1 MAIWLWR
8 SAARAARGPVHRYAD
23 PHLLPHLTG
32 TRELK
37 TQERWGR
44 FLKWSLLWALLVLA
58 MAGPRWDY
66 TDMRLFHPGN
76 NLLILLDISR
86 SMQVADV
93 APSRIG
99 RARQEIQDLIMQD
112 RDVRLGLIAFA
123 SVPHV
128 VAPVTEDTFTVL
140 NALPAL
146 STDLTELQGSRVGA
160 ALERA
165 EGLLKGLP
173 AESSRAILLI
183 TDGDFDEPDLND
195 RVAKLA
201 EEGIRLHVLGI
212 GTEQGARVPAP
223 PPAQA
228 GSWITDRSGKP
239 VVSALNT
246 KLLEG
251 LAAAG
256 QGIYRRGRL
265 PRRRHPRHPQG
276 GGHLQ
281 AAAPGRR
288 RAHPRLARA
297 LLSPAAGDRRPDA
310 ARLSRAGARPQ
321 TRPAP
326 PPGGPA
332 QPRGG
337 QAMMPTLRSAATIAV
352 GVAALGVALGVSAS
366 WFENSEQAA
375 NRIFQQGDY
384 AQAAAEFDDPFR
396 RGVALYRAGRYAD
409 AAEAFDKV
417 ESPTDQG

>member
-1 MAIWLWR
+1 VPEAGFHFEQPLWFLALLGLVPVAIWLWR

-76 NLLILLDISR
+76 NLMILLDISR

-183 TDGDFDEPDLND
+183 SDGDFDEPDLND

-251 LAAAG
+251 LAATG
-256 QGIYRRGRL
+256 QGIYRLADYRDGDTQDIL
-265 PRRRHPRHPQG
+265 K
-276 GGHLQ
+276 
-281 AAAPGRR
+281 AAAVSKLP
-288 RAHPRLARA
+288 PQ
-297 LLSPAAGDRRPDA
+297 AGDERTRVWHERFYLPLLVIVALMLPGFRGQERGAKRD
-310 ARLSRAGARPQ
+310 LPHHPAGQPN
-321 TRPAP
+321 
-326 PPGGPA
+326 PGGVKP
-332 QPRGG
+332 
-337 QAMMPTLRSAATIAV
+337 
-352 GVAALGVALGVSAS
+352 
-366 WFENSEQAA
+366 
-375 NRIFQQGDY
+375 
-384 AQAAAEFDDPFR
+384 
-396 RGVALYRAGRYAD
+396 
-409 AAEAFDKV
+409 
-417 ESPTDQG
+417 

>member
-1 MAIWLWR
+1 MPESVPQAGFHFEQPIWFLALLWLIPVAIWLWR

-76 NLLILLDISR
+76 NLMILLDISR

-146 STDLTELQGSRVGA
+146 STDLTELQGSRVGP

-165 EGLLKGLP
+165 EGLLKSLP
-173 AESSRAILLI
+173 TESSRAILLI

-195 RVAKLA
+195 RISKLA
-201 EEGIRLHVLGI
+201 EEGIRLHALGI

-228 GSWITDRSGKP
+228 GSWINDRNGKP
-239 VVSALNT
+239 VVSSLNT

-251 LAAAG
+251 LAATG
-256 QGIYRRGRL
+256 QGIYREADYRDGDTRDIL
-265 PRRRHPRHPQG
+265 K
-276 GGHLQ
+276 
-281 AAAPGRR
+281 AAATSKLPPQASDERTR
-288 RAHPRLARA
+288 VWHERFYLPLLVLMA
-297 LLSPAAGDRRPDA
+297 LLIPSFRGLGR
-310 ARLSRAGARPQ
+310 Q
-321 TRPAP
+321 TRQ
-326 PPGGPA
+326 A
-332 QPRGG
+332 QSSQRG
-337 QAMMPTLRSAATIAV
+337 AT
-352 GVAALGVALGVSAS
+352 
-366 WFENSEQAA
+366 
-375 NRIFQQGDY
+375 
-384 AQAAAEFDDPFR
+384 P
-396 RGVALYRAGRYAD
+396 
-409 AAEAFDKV
+409 
-417 ESPTDQG
+417 

>member
-1 MAIWLWR
+1 MPESLPQAGFHFEQPLWFLALLGLIPVAIWLWH

-23 PHLLPHLTG
+23 PQLLPHLTG

-66 TDMRLFHPGN
+66 ADMRLFHPGN

-128 VAPVTEDTFTVL
+128 IAPVTEDTFTVL
-140 NALPAL
+140 NAPPAL
-146 STDLTELQGSRVGA
+146 STDLTELQGSRVGT

-173 AESSRAILLI
+173 AESSRAVLLI
-183 TDGDFDEPDLND
+183 TDGDFDEPGLND

-228 GSWITDRSGKP
+228 GSWITDRNGKP

-251 LAAAG
+251 LAVAG
-256 QGIYRRGRL
+256 QGIYRVADYRDGDTRDIL
-265 PRRRHPRHPQG
+265 K
-276 GGHLQ
+276 
-281 AAAPGRR
+281 AAAISKLP
-288 RAHPRLARA
+288 PQ
-297 LLSPAAGDRRPDA
+297 AGDERTRVWHERFYLPLLAIVALMLPGFRGQARSPKRDTPHNPAGRP
-310 ARLSRAGARPQ
+310 S
-321 TRPAP
+321 
-326 PPGGPA
+326 PGGAKP
-332 QPRGG
+332 
-337 QAMMPTLRSAATIAV
+337 
-352 GVAALGVALGVSAS
+352 
-366 WFENSEQAA
+366 
-375 NRIFQQGDY
+375 
-384 AQAAAEFDDPFR
+384 
-396 RGVALYRAGRYAD
+396 
-409 AAEAFDKV
+409 
-417 ESPTDQG
+417 

>member
-1 MAIWLWR
+1 MPESSQAGFHFEQPLWFLALLGLVPVAIWLWR

-66 TDMRLFHPGN
+66 TDMRLFHPGQQPDDPAGYFT
-76 NLLILLDISR
+76 LDAGR
-86 SMQVADV
+86 RRGPQPHRAGAPGDPGPDHAGPRRAPGAD
-93 APSRIG
+93 
-99 RARQEIQDLIMQD
+99 
-112 RDVRLGLIAFA
+112 RLRLC
-123 SVPHV
+123 PPCRR
-128 VAPVTEDTFTVL
+128 PVTEDTFTVL

-183 TDGDFDEPDLND
+183 SDGDFDEPDLND

-256 QGIYRRGRL
+256 QGIYRVADYRDGDTHDIL
-265 PRRRHPRHPQG
+265 K
-276 GGHLQ
+276 
-281 AAAPGRR
+281 AAAISKLP
-288 RAHPRLARA
+288 PQ
-297 LLSPAAGDRRPDA
+297 AGDERTRVWHERFYLPLLVDRRTDA
-310 ARLSRAGARPQ
+310 ARLSGARARKGRGPK
-321 TRPAP
+321 RDLPHNPAGQP
-326 PPGGPA
+326 SPGGAKP
-332 QPRGG
+332 
-337 QAMMPTLRSAATIAV
+337 
-352 GVAALGVALGVSAS
+352 
-366 WFENSEQAA
+366 
-375 NRIFQQGDY
+375 
-384 AQAAAEFDDPFR
+384 
-396 RGVALYRAGRYAD
+396 
-409 AAEAFDKV
+409 
-417 ESPTDQG
+417 